1 MRNKIVKVANKDILI
16 QEKTIGEL
24 KKLANDINFD
34 FSKLSTLELKN
45 ENLITEIF
53 AILIDRIKVIFP
65 QLTDEDIDNAYISE
79 LEGLIEGFMDVN
91 FTMLK
96 KVFIKATN
104 TI

>member
-34 FSKLSTLELKN
+34 FNKLSMIELKN

-53 AILIDRIKVIFP
+53 AILVDRIKVIFP
-65 QLTDEDIDNAYISE
+65 QLTDEDIDNAYVSE

-96 KVFIKATN
+96 KVFMKATN